1 MTIKD
6 LRSEHSSERV
16 KITKVSIDLSIML
29 SSLDYVFSEMHKLEE
44 VIPETEL
51 ASCISSA
58 SETFRDCYCLKYLP
72 DIDFSKIEN
81 LSRCFCNCRSLE
93 SADLSTTAV
102 ASDMYGIFENCIFL
116 KEVKLNIENL
126 SIGKNMFKNCSSL
139 NSVEFYGELTVFD
152 GIIDFQETAL
162 SGEAF
167 IRMLKSLPNAIN
179 TPMIKC
185 TRPDIISELTEED
198 IKIMTDKN
206 WRFNENDNIREE
218 IIL

>member
-1 MTIKD
+1 M
-6 LRSEHSSERV
+6 
-16 KITKVSIDLSIML
+16 
-29 SSLDYVFSEMHKLEE
+29 
-44 VIPETEL
+44 
-51 ASCISSA
+51 
-58 SETFRDCYCLKYLP
+58 
-72 DIDFSKIEN
+72 
-81 LSRCFCNCRSLE
+81 
-93 SADLSTTAV
+93 
-102 ASDMYGIFENCIFL
+102 
-116 KEVKLNIENL
+116 
-126 SIGKNMFKNCSSL
+126 
-139 NSVEFYGELTVFD
+139 EFYGELAVFD

-206 WRFNENDNIREE
+206 WRFNEDDNIREE